1 MTRRLCSL
9 AVAATI
15 CAIGA
20 SAAAQQ
26 GGRGNQPPTATDRL
40 APPKPAPVGAW
51 WHTGKPPER
60 QAGRPDL
67 TGVWFGGASGD
78 LSKATLPGQELILT
92 PFGKQRWDTVDH
104 AKDPN
109 TACLPPGQIGRAHV

>member
-1 MTRRLCSL
+1 MTRRLCAL
-9 AVAATI
+9 VAVAATV

-26 GGRGNQPPTATDRL
+26 GGRGTQPPPATDRL
-40 APPKPAPVGAW
+40 EPPKPAPVGAW
-51 WHTGKPPER
+51 WHTGGPLER

-78 LSKATLPGQELILT
+78 LSQATLSGQELILT
-92 PFGKQRWDTVDH
+92 PYGKQRWDTVDH

-109 TACLPPGQIGRAHV
+109 TACLPPGPARP